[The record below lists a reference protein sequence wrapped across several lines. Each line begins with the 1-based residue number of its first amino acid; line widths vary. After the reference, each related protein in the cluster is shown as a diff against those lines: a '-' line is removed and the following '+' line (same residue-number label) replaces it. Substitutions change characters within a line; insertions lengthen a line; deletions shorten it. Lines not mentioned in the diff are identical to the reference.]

1 MGGDHAP
8 AIVFEGLQRVIDDGS
23 IPFASFDV
31 YGVESVMAPLIHK
44 YKFPPNRVSYIFC
57 TETITSTTEPRM
69 AVRGFKDASMRRAI
83 ESVAEGRAQ
92 GVVSAGNTGA
102 YMALSKL
109 ILKTLEGIYRPAI
122 ISTLPTMG
130 KPVVMLDLG
139 ANVDVT
145 PEVMVQ
151 FCLMG
156 QAFAKAVLHNAN
168 PSVALLN
175 VGSEDLKGTTVVKEA
190 HQIIQKTDLVKNYR
204 GYVEGD
210 DIFKEKVDVVVTDGF
225 TGNIAL
231 KTLEGAVKFFAHTL
245 KTELERTWISKIG
258 ALLARSAF
266 KAFKSRVDPRYY
278 NGAPF
283 MGLKGIS
290 VKSHGGMDGLG
301 FATAIKV
308 AINLAHNNINQRL
321 QEEVQLLQNKLDVLP
336 YEEHI

>member
-1 MGGDHAP
+1 MGGDQAP
-8 AIVFEGLQRVIDDGS
+8 AIVFEGLQRVIGDNTV
-23 IPFASFDV
+23 PFAVFEV
-31 YGVESVMAPLIHK
+31 YGIESVMAPFIQK
-44 YKFPPNRVSYIFC
+44 YNFPANRVSFISC

-69 AVRGFKDASMRRAI
+69 AVRGFRDASMRRAI
-83 ESVAEGRAQ
+83 EAVAEGRAQ

-139 ANVDVT
+139 ANVDIT

-156 QAFAKAVLHNAN
+156 QAFAKAVLHNPN

-175 VGSEDLKGTTVVKEA
+175 VGSEELKGTTNVKEA

-210 DIFKEKVDVVVTDGF
+210 DIFKEKVDVIVTDGF
-225 TGNIAL
+225 TGNVAL
-231 KTLEGAVKFFAHTL
+231 KTIEGSVKFFAHTL
-245 KTELERTWISKIG
+245 KTELSRSWISKIG
-258 ALLARSAF
+258 ALLAKPAFDAF
-266 KAFKSRVDPRYY
+266 KNRVDPRYY

-308 AINLAHNNINQRL
+308 AINLANNKINEKL
-321 QEEVQLLQNKLDVLP
+321 QEEITVLQQRLDVLP
-336 YEEHI
+336 YEENI